1 MLSVNKSAFLHQGIC
16 PEGTSLV
23 AAFGFMPFR
32 AHPMMILQIG
42 AHFGN
47 SIMAPVHTLLAAALF
62 AGLWVLPGPRAAQQV
77 RLLVQSSPLAGFNY
91 HQAPEVWQG
100 MRVGD
105 ALKLEREPDNV
116 HDGRA
121 IGVRWRG
128 HKLGYVP
135 RAHNAALAWAID
147 RGENLEARVSRL
159 QPHRN
164 PRKRIEFEVYVE

>member
-1 MLSVNKSAFLHQGIC
+1 MLSVNR
-16 PEGTSLV
+16 
-23 AAFGFMPFR
+23 R
-32 AHPMMILQIG
+32 A
-42 AHFGN
+42 
-47 SIMAPVHTLLAAALF
+47 LLALALALLF
-62 AGLWVLPGPRAAQQV
+62 GLCILPLRAPAQQV

-105 ALKLEREPDNV
+105 ALELEREADNV

-121 IGVRWRG
+121 ISVQWRG

-135 RAHNAALAWAID
+135 RAQNAALAWAMD
-147 RGENLEARVSRL
+147 RGETLDARVSRL

-164 PRKRIEFEVYVE
+164 PRKRIEFEVYVD